1 MDDDYIMWV
10 GNQEYFMFLQISELG
25 EG

>member
-10 GNQEYFMFLQISELG
+10 GNQEYFVFWRLQN
-25 EG
+25 